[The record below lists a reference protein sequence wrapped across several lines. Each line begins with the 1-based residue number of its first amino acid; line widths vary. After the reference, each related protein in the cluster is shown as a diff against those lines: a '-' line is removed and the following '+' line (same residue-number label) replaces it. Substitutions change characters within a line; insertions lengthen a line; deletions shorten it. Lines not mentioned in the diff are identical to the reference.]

1 MARVPTRLALAF
13 AVALA
18 GAMAGCAGPSDE
30 GDEAA
35 DERGEGSDALGAKL
49 CAASDTSLFFHGMH
63 GYGREL
69 AKPGLCAPK
78 LNNSGPGS
86 FWSDVAFTAAPAAT
100 VAGGYSAGRI
110 PLIRRLEKGEGP
122 EQTAVMLDPSY
133 SDGPRFEG
141 RTGPAIV
148 DAWLD
153 GDAARRFVLVYSP
166 ASTGWREF
174 AALASGAHR
183 GQVKVCAVTAP
194 HLELPGIVTAQ
205 LFVDP
210 ETWVR
215 ERCAR

>member
-1 MARVPTRLALAF
+1 M
-13 AVALA
+13 
-18 GAMAGCAGPSDE
+18 GCAGAN
-30 GDEAA
+30 DEADDGA
-35 DERGEGSDALGAKL
+35 DDPDQGSDALGAKP
-49 CAASDTSLFFHGMH
+49 CAATDTSLFFHGMH

-78 LNNSGPGS
+78 LTNSGAGS
-86 FWSDVAFTAAPAAT
+86 FWSDLAFTAAPAAK

-110 PLIRRLEKGEGP
+110 PLIRRLAKGEGA
-122 EQTAVMLDPSY
+122 EHTAVMLDPSY

-153 GDAARRFVLVYSP
+153 GDSARRFVLVYSP

-174 AALASGAHR
+174 AALTSGAH
-183 GQVKVCAVTAP
+183 GDQVKVCAVTGS